1 MKVIYFAEAKEEL
14 DGAIAYYD
22 GKRDGLG
29 DEFYAEVQSAVERI
43 KALPNV
49 WSIVA
54 KNSRLCQTHRFPYG
68 LVYQVRKR
76 VIYIIA
82 VMHLHRRPG
91 YWKRRLN

>member
-1 MKVIYFAEAKEEL
+1 VKVIYFAEAKDEL
-14 DGAIAYYD
+14 DAAIAFYD
-22 GKRDGLG
+22 GKRDDLG
-29 DEFYAEVQSAVERI
+29 DEFYAEVPSAVERI
-43 KALPNV
+43 KAFP

-91 YWKRRLN
+91 YWKKRLK